1 MGSNAAIGAQHY
13 MTYSSG
19 FAVENSRCVMSTW
32 AVRWSAQGLGP
43 IRLVALFK
51 QSCDLLVGKAV
62 SLM

>member
-1 MGSNAAIGAQHY
+1 
-13 MTYSSG
+13 MTHSSG
-19 FAVENSRCVMSTW
+19 SAVENSRCVMSTW

-51 QSCDLLVGKAV
+51 QSCDLPAGKAL